1 MIYLDKV
8 HYELQ
13 PCGSVVSSC
22 GVSVCKVDA
31 TDEEEVKKYSLGKM
45 NDVKYFPEQE
55 ELEDSLEE
63 FGRRRGADFP
73 AGSRHHSGR
82 PEKAS
87 PGQEDSA
94 NHGRRGTAQPSLG
107 EK

>member
-55 ELEDSLEE
+55 ELRVRYLEVT
-63 FGRRRGADFP
+63 RK
-73 AGSRHHSGR
+73 SY
-82 PEKAS
+82 
-87 PGQEDSA
+87 
-94 NHGRRGTAQPSLG
+94 PSVVTH
-107 EK
+107 